1 MNEPPDQ
8 TAEFRA
14 ANLLSVGGMIV
25 PKYCRTRSG
34 YSRSAESVSVK
45 ITPCLARSSLQRAV
59 DHFALVLG
67 LHAGQEL
74 LLGLG
79 NAQPVEGVLDVVGHV
94 VPGACPAGRT
104 A

>member
-14 ANLLSVGGMIV
+14 ANLLSGGGNDRGEVLPHQVRVLADGGVGVGEDHALLGEV
-25 PKYCRTRSG
+25 F
-34 YSRSAESVSVK
+34 V
-45 ITPCLARSSLQRAV
+45 QRAV
-59 DHFALVLG
+59 DDFALVLG

-79 NAQPVEGVLDVVGHV
+79 DAQPVEGPLDVVGHV
-94 VPGACPAGRT
+94 VPGPALGGRT